1 MGKRI
6 NIQKRTCRQTSQAR
20 RGQFSFIDLFAGCG
34 GLSEG
39 FYRKGFNALAHVEID
54 KYACETLRKRMSFY
68 EYKNAEDAVIEHDIT
83 DEHILDVIDG
93 VVRNRKVDI
102 IIGGPPCQ
110 AYSTAGRARDPE
122 GMKNDPRN
130 FLFESYVKVL
140 EHYMPKLFVFENV
153 TGLLSAN
160 VQGKQII
167 DEVLSALGRNYK
179 LVTDTERIVLNAVN
193 YGVPQIRKRV
203 IIFGVRKDLPIS
215 PEFLYDNL
223 VKTHAAPDDVTSRKK
238 LKKCVTVR
246 DAIGELPSLLQGEGK
261 PEIPFTYSLGNEF
274 LKRIGSS
281 RNTILRDHLCRKH
294 NPTDVERYREMSR
307 NHWTFQELL
316 QNRPDLKHEKARV
329 FNNSYVVQ
337 FLDQP
342 SRTIIAH
349 LVKDGNQYIHPD
361 PAQGRTLTVREA
373 ARLQSFPDDFEF
385 AGSRGEKFRQIGNAV
400 PPLFAEA
407 LASSILKALRRIS
420 K

>member
-6 NIQKRTCRQTSQAR
+6 NIPKRNGRQASPAR
-20 RGQFSFIDLFAGCG
+20 REQFSFIDLFAGCG

-68 EYKNAEDAVIEHDIT
+68 GYKNADDAVIEHDIT

-93 VVRNRKVDI
+93 VVRNREVDI

-179 LVTDTERIVLNAVN
+179 LVTDTGRIVLNAVN

-215 PEFLYDNL
+215 PDFLYDNL
-223 VKTHAAPDDVTSRKK
+223 IKTHAAPDDVTSRKK

-246 DAIGELPSLLQGEGK
+246 DAIG
-261 PEIPFTYSLGNEF
+261 
-274 LKRIGSS
+274 
-281 RNTILRDHLCRKH
+281 
-294 NPTDVERYREMSR
+294 
-307 NHWTFQELL
+307 
-316 QNRPDLKHEKARV
+316 
-329 FNNSYVVQ
+329 
-337 FLDQP
+337 
-342 SRTIIAH
+342 
-349 LVKDGNQYIHPD
+349 
-361 PAQGRTLTVREA
+361 
-373 ARLQSFPDDFEF
+373 
-385 AGSRGEKFRQIGNAV
+385 
-400 PPLFAEA
+400 
-407 LASSILKALRRIS
+407 
-420 K
+420 